1 MGVHGL
7 WTLLQPVA
15 RPVTLETMKDKRLAI
30 DASMWLYQ
38 FQMATRDR
46 KTGDVIYG
54 AHIMGTF
61 RRIMKL
67 LFYGVKPVFVFDG
80 DAPTL
85 KKRTIEQRKRRKQGA
100 GRDLAK
106 TAQELLA
113 AQLRSAA
120 AEREIARRKERIA
133 AAEADAGLSGEEG
146 GDDEAPK
153 QGSAKKPVYLE
164 DLNKPVS
171 PIKPRRDVLRDD
183 YALPRIEGPL
193 ESRAKPSDPRIA
205 TEEELRDFLDD
216 LRPEDL
222 DLNSKFFGDLPTE
235 VKYEIIGDLRIKTRQ
250 VNHRRVQQM
259 RGTAAI
265 DFSKAQIEHL
275 MERNSYTQKLL
286 SITDELG
293 KSAIAIP
300 TRVAGQRNREYVLM
314 KQDASKGGG
323 WVLGVKNPEISNTQP
338 IVIESTTD
346 ESVGEQTDTDEFEE
360 VGFDSPEKSAVGLPT
375 PDAEARRALA
385 EEAIFARVNARSI
398 PTPLDPYL
406 DQPAA
411 STSNGRNLFHADE
424 LPEAVT
430 EDADP
435 ALQRALYESA
445 QQDPTPNPT
454 RRHSAAS
461 RQSSANGPA
470 VSTSAAASASADLFV
485 RIPAPPAGPGTAL
498 DSDDELEYV
507 DVAQK
512 ARTPAP
518 PPPVRA
524 DQMTLSET
532 EGSDEFEEVGVSA
545 HSPLESVP
553 APAPP
558 PAAPSH
564 ASRPASRAV
573 SPPPSRSADPPVR
586 SLLDSVLPSDSE
598 SDDEHSPCTKSRQL
612 PSPRKPS
619 PTVPARL
626 SPSPDP
632 FEHYE
637 RVEQERKQAAQAARP
652 EARVQV
658 TDFAVED
665 AELLRLRSPPPQR
678 DSLAAQSNGLHRGHI
693 TGETAQ
699 YLEKRKSP
707 SPSDLPTLVPPS
719 EKALQAIGTDEM
731 AVLPSVLDAMPSAG
745 ADQVEPISAP
755 LRRESA
761 LEASISQD
769 PPVQYFDDLDL
780 PATSGAPTALA
791 APVPTADPEPSAEKG
806 AGKKKEVVQYLED
819 LENPVPGRQPSAVV
833 ATGVDEEEEF
843 FSDWSRSPSPR
854 PHSEGTR
861 QADAMDDVDP
871 DEEDAALAMMR
882 EEGAYADV
890 MAQLRNNSVEAMR
903 LEAEKEVARLSA
915 QKRAEMRNADGVT
928 RQMAIDIREMLV
940 LFGIPFVDAPSE
952 AEAECASL
960 LERKLVDGIVTDDS
974 DVFLFGGS
982 RIYRNMFNEA
992 KYVECYLLSDLERE
1006 IGLDRSKL
1014 VRLAYLL
1021 GSDYTEGLPGVGV
1034 VAGREL
1040 LEEFPGD
1047 EGLKD
1052 FRHWWEKVQ
1061 KGIDTAE
1068 DTNSTWKKRFKSSHR
1083 QLVLDQGWP
1092 SAEVRQAY
1100 YRPVVDDSN
1109 EPFSWG
1115 SFDLDGLR
1123 MYLHRSLGWGQAK
1136 SDSILLPL
1144 IKREQERKEGK
1155 LKSQAM
1161 VTDFFDYSAGEK
1173 QFIRKKQPKYASKR
1187 LQNVVQAWKDRSQ
1200 SPRAAE
1206 QGKFEELAEAEVDEN
1221 GPAAEAAPAPK
1232 KRKRASKAAAPKA
1245 TGRKKSTPASRRRA
1259 EKARREARAAANGG
1273 VYSSEE
1279 DLDSDKDKRPAPT
1292 TGPSRVQ
1299 PARKKRKAL
1308 LATEP
1313 ISDIDS
1319 ADEP

>member
-15 RPVTLETMKDKRLAI
+15 RPVTLETLKDKRLAI

-46 KTGDVIYG
+46 NTGDVIYG

-133 AAEADAGLSGEEG
+133 AAEAGAEKSDD
-146 GDDEAPK
+146 GDEVEANQPA
-153 QGSAKKPVYLE
+153 SAKKPVYLD

-205 TEEELRDFLDD
+205 TEAELRDFLDD

-346 ESVGEQTDTDEFEE
+346 ESVDERTDTDEFEE
-360 VGFDSPEKSAVGLPT
+360 VGFDSPEKPTVGLPT
-375 PDAEARRALA
+375 PDVEARRILA
-385 EEAIFARVNARSI
+385 EEAIFARVNAKSMQN
-398 PTPLDPYL
+398 PLDPYL

-411 STSNGRNLFHADE
+411 STSTRPNLFHADE
-424 LPEAVT
+424 MAEGVAG
-430 EDADP
+430 EEDP
-435 ALQRALYESA
+435 ALQQALY
-445 QQDPTPNPT
+445 D
-454 RRHSAAS
+454 
-461 RQSSANGPA
+461 
-470 VSTSAAASASADLFV
+470 SAAATGSADIFV
-485 RIPAPPAGPGTAL
+485 KVPLPPVAAQNTSAQATGTPAL

-507 DVAQK
+507 DVTPSTSRSAPPLH
-512 ARTPAP
+512 APAP
-518 PPPVRA
+518 RK
-524 DQMTLSET
+524 DQITLSDS
-532 EGSDEFEEVGVSA
+532 EGSDAFEEVGVGTNGPKTDISGTVTTSA
-545 HSPLESVP
+545 D
-553 APAPP
+553 
-558 PAAPSH
+558 PSRT
-564 ASRPASRAV
+564 SRPASRAA
-573 SPPPSRSADPPVR
+573 SPPQPDPSAAPVR
-586 SLLDSVLPSDSE
+586 SLLDSILPSDSE
-598 SDDEHSPCTKSRQL
+598 SDDDEHSPRTKSRQL
-612 PSPRKPS
+612 PSPRKP
-619 PTVPARL
+619 PPVAPPRL

-632 FEHYE
+632 FERYE
-637 RVEQERKQAAQAARP
+637 RAEEERPRANEVEESGG
-652 EARVQV
+652 RVQS

-665 AELLRLRSPPPQR
+665 AKLLRRSSPSPQHDGTPSQGNPAPSDTR
-678 DSLAAQSNGLHRGHI
+678 GLYHAQ
-693 TGETAQ
+693 
-699 YLEKRKSP
+699 LERQNPTVAENRKSP
-707 SPSDLPTLVPPS
+707 SPSDLPTVLPPS
-719 EKALQAIGTDEM
+719 EKALSAIETDEM
-731 AVLPSVLDAMPSAG
+731 AALPNVLAAMPSPEITKSHDAPPPPPNGG
-745 ADQVEPISAP
+745 APATAEDPPIQYLEDLELAAIATPLPPPAASAP
-755 LRRESA
+755 PQDA
-761 LEASISQD
+761 ASSN
-769 PPVQYFDDLDL
+769 
-780 PATSGAPTALA
+780 TKS
-791 APVPTADPEPSAEKG
+791 KG
-806 AGKKKEVVQYLED
+806 KAKEVVQYLED
-819 LENPVPGRQPSAVV
+819 LENPTPGRPAPVNID
-833 ATGVDEEEEF
+833 AGAEDEEF

-854 PHSEGTR
+854 PPRGAEKSAFDR
-861 QADAMDDVDP
+861 QVERTYEDDP
-871 DEEDAALAMMR
+871 DDEEEAALAMMR

-903 LEAEKEVARLSA
+903 LEAEREVARLSA

-960 LERKLVDGIVTDDS
+960 LERQLVDGIVTDDS

-1047 EGLKD
+1047 DGLIK
-1052 FRHWWEKVQ
+1052 FRHWWDKVQ
-1061 KGIDTAE
+1061 KGIDTPE
-1068 DTNSTWKKRFKSSHR
+1068 DTNTTWKKRFKSGHR

-1100 YRPVVDDSN
+1100 YRPVVDDS
-1109 EPFSWG
+1109 EERFSWG
-1115 SFDLDGLR
+1115 SLDLDGLR

-1136 SDSILLPL
+1136 SDEILLPL

-1173 QFIRKKQPKYASKR
+1173 QFMRKKQPKYASKR

-1206 QGKFEELAEAEVDEN
+1206 QGKFEELADEDDGEN
-1221 GPAAEAAPAPK
+1221 GGGAAVAAAPK
-1232 KRKRASKAAAPKA
+1232 KRKRASKAKPA
-1245 TGRKKSTPASRRRA
+1245 GRKKSTAASRRRA
-1259 EKARREARAAANGG
+1259 EKEQRDARAAANGG

-1279 DLDSDKDKRPAPT
+1279 EFNSDNNSRSAPT
-1292 TGPSRVQ
+1292 AGPSRVQ

-1308 LATEP
+1308 VATEP
-1313 ISDIDS
+1313 ISDVDT
-1319 ADEP
+1319 D